1 MKRVSLAILALAFAL
16 AAHADTL
23 KFISTGSNI
32 AGGVSAYPYYF
43 SINNSA
49 TLTPLMC
56 LSYDNTISTGESWK
70 ATVSSLTSF
79 SVATTQKNEEAAW
92 LLLNAQENPGNADN
106 DQLAAWS
113 LFSSDVPMDA
123 GATAQLSL
131 AAAGYKSIIPA
142 DFVIYTPVDGTQS
155 SGGIPQTF
163 IGDSVN
169 VTKTPEP
176 YSLILLGTG
185 LAGLAFLKR
194 REHAVK
200 VIS

>member
-1 MKRVSLAILALAFAL
+1 MKKSALAILALAFAL

-23 KFISTGSNI
+23 KLVSTGSNI
-32 AGGVSAYPYYF
+32 AGGVYAYPYYF

-56 LSYDNTISTGESWK
+56 LSYDNRVTTGESWT
-70 ATVSSLTSF
+70 ATVTALTSS
-79 SVATTQKNEEAAW
+79 SVLTTQKNEEAAW
-92 LLLNAQENPGNADN
+92 LFLNAQENPGNVDN

-113 LFSSDVPMDA
+113 LFSNDVPMDA
-123 GATAQLSL
+123 GATTQLSL

-142 DFVIYTPVDGTQS
+142 DFVIYTPVNGTQS

-176 YSLILLGTG
+176 YSLLLLGTG

-194 REHAVK
+194 RGHVK

>member
-23 KFISTGSNI
+23 KLVSTGSNI
-32 AGGVSAYPYYF
+32 AGGVYAYPYYF

-56 LSYDNTISTGESWK
+56 LSYDNRVTTGESWT
-70 ATVSSLTSF
+70 ATVTALTSS
-79 SVATTQKNEEAAW
+79 SVLTTQKNEEAAW
-92 LLLNAQENPGNADN
+92 LFLNAQENPGNVDN

-131 AAAGYKSIIPA
+131 AAAGYKSIIPG
-142 DFVIYTPVDGTQS
+142 DFVIYTPVGGSQS

-163 IGDSVN
+163 IGEGP
-169 VTKTPEP
+169 TPTPEP
-176 YSLILLGTG
+176 YSLLLLGTG
-185 LAGLAFLKR
+185 LAGLAYLKR
-194 REHAVK
+194 RIHVK
-200 VIS
+200 AIS

>member
-1 MKRVSLAILALAFAL
+1 MKRVSLAILALAFTL

-23 KFISTGSNI
+23 KLVSTGSNI
-32 AGGVSAYPYYF
+32 AGGVYAYPYYF

-56 LSYDNTISTGESWK
+56 LSYDNRVTTGETWT
-70 ATVSSLTSF
+70 ATVSALTTSSF
-79 SVATTQKNEEAAW
+79 ATTQKNEEAAW
-92 LLLNAQENPGNADN
+92 LLLNAQEYPGNIDSDN
-106 DQLAAWS
+106 LAAWS

-142 DFVIYTPVDGTQS
+142 DFVIYTPVGGSQS

-163 IGDSVN
+163 IGDN
-169 VTKTPEP
+169 VIVTETPEP
-176 YSLILLGTG
+176 YSLLLLGTG
-185 LAGLAFLKR
+185 LAGLAYLKR
-194 REHAVK
+194 RGHVK